1 MCSNNGFQG
10 STPSLSVVVDHATVK
25 GPVLTYTPSAEP
37 PPGAAPEP
45 LQRSRVAKAL
55 CRKKKSQL
63 GIVSHTCSL
72 GTWGAEAGGRIAVSL
87 KPATE

>member
-1 MCSNNGFQG
+1 MCSNNGLQG
-10 STPSLSVVVDHATVK
+10 SAPSLSVVSDHA
-25 GPVLTYTPSAEP
+25 GPILTYTPSAEP

-55 CRKKKSQL
+55 CRKKSQL

-72 GTWGAEAGGRIAVSL
+72 GTWGAEAGGWIAVSL
-87 KPATE
+87 RPATE